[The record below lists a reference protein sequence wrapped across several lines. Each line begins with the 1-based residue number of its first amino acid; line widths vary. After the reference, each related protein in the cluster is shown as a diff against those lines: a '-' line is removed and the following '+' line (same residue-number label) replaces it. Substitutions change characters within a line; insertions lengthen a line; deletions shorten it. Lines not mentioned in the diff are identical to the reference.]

1 MKGRKYMSSQ
11 ARIDDMVSSQA
22 RIDDMEP
29 NASSSVKTET
39 YLSNLQRRIKSLEL
53 QKRNAETEIIRME
66 RENREL
72 RKELDRLRSPPLITA
87 MVEDVLV
94 DGRIVVKSS
103 SGPNYVVN
111 VSHFVDTRDIVMG
124 CRVAMNQRTLSI
136 IEVLPF
142 SRDQV
147 VSSME
152 IVQKPNVSYREI
164 GGLEPQIE
172 EVKETV
178 ELPLKD
184 PGVFERIG
192 IEPPSGILFYGPP
205 GNGKTQLAKAV
216 ATETESTFIKVV
228 GSEFVRKFIGEGA
241 RIVREVFQL
250 AREKNPSIIFIDE
263 IDAIGSRR
271 IDSEV
276 SGDREVHRTMMQL
289 LSEMDGFNSKENVK
303 ILAATNRPDILD
315 PALLRPGRFDRLI
328 EVPLPNIKGRLE
340 ILKIH
345 TRSMSLKDVN
355 LEEVSE
361 NTEGASGADLKA
373 ICMEAGM
380 FAIRS
385 KRGYADGEDFEKA
398 CEKVLGS
405 YEEKDT
411 ESGLIYG

>member
-1 MKGRKYMSSQ
+1 MSSQ
-11 ARIDDMVSSQA
+11 ARYEDADRRDAGRV
-22 RIDDMEP
+22 
-29 NASSSVKTET
+29 ET
-39 YLSNLQRRIKSLEL
+39 DTFLRNLQRQIKSLEL
-53 QKRNAETEIIRME
+53 QKRNAETELIRLE

-87 MVEDVLV
+87 VVEDVLV
-94 DGRIVVKSS
+94 DGRVVVKSS

-111 VSHFVDTRDIVMG
+111 VSHFVNTRDIVVG

-142 SRDQV
+142 SRDRAV
-147 VSSME
+147 TSME
-152 IVQKPNVSYREI
+152 IVQRPDVSYKDI
-164 GGLEPQIE
+164 GGLAAQIE
-172 EVKETV
+172 EIKETV
-178 ELPLKD
+178 ELPLKH
-184 PGVFERIG
+184 PELFEQVG
-192 IEPPSGILFYGPP
+192 IDPPSGILLYGPP

-216 ATETESTFIKVV
+216 ANETESTFIKVV

-241 RIVREVFQL
+241 RIVREVFHL

-289 LSEMDGFNSKENVK
+289 LSEMDGFDPTGNVK

-328 EVPLPNIKGRLE
+328 EVPSPDSKGRLE

-345 TRSMSLKDVN
+345 TKTMNLQQVN
-355 LEEVSE
+355 LGEVAQRAE
-361 NTEGASGADLKA
+361 NASGADLKA
-373 ICMEAGM
+373 ICTEAGM
-380 FAIRS
+380 FAIRD
-385 KRGYADGEDFEKA
+385 KRDYIEEEDFMSA
-398 CEKVLGS
+398 CDKVLGS
-405 YEEKDT
+405 YEERDT
-411 ESGLIYG
+411 EPGLIYG

>member
-1 MKGRKYMSSQ
+1 MSSQ
-11 ARIDDMVSSQA
+11 ARYDDLGRRQA
-22 RIDDMEP
+22 GDVD
-29 NASSSVKTET
+29 TET
-39 YLSNLQRRIKSLEL
+39 YLRNLQRRIKSLEL
-53 QKRNAETEIIRME
+53 QKRNAETEQIRLE
-66 RENREL
+66 RENMEL

-87 MVEDVLV
+87 VVEDVLV
-94 DGRIVVKSS
+94 DGRVVVKSS

-111 VSHFVDTRDIVMG
+111 VSHFVSNRDIVVG

-142 SRDQV
+142 SRDQAV
-147 VSSME
+147 TSME
-152 IVQKPNVSYREI
+152 IVQKPAVAYCDI
-164 GGLEPQIE
+164 GGLQAQIE
-172 EVKETV
+172 EIKEMV
-178 ELPLKD
+178 ELPLKH
-184 PGVFERIG
+184 PELFEKVG
-192 IEPPSGILFYGPP
+192 IDPPSGILLYGPP

-289 LSEMDGFNSKENVK
+289 LSEMDGFDPTENVK

-328 EVPLPNIKGRLE
+328 NVPLPENRGRLQ

-345 TRSMSLKDVN
+345 TKSMSMKNVN
-355 LEEVSE
+355 LEEVAERTE
-361 NTEGASGADLKA
+361 NASGADLKA
-373 ICMEAGM
+373 ICTEAGM
-380 FAIRS
+380 FAIRD
-385 KRGYADGEDFEKA
+385 KRDYVLEDDLLRA
-398 CEKVLGS
+398 CDKVLGS
-405 YEEKDT
+405 YEEKEA

>member
-1 MKGRKYMSSQ
+1 MSSQ
-11 ARIDDMVSSQA
+11 ARYDDVG
-22 RIDDMEP
+22 RRETGRVD
-29 NASSSVKTET
+29 TEA
-39 YLSNLQRRIKSLEL
+39 YLRNLQRQIKSLEL
-53 QKRNAETEIIRME
+53 QKRNAETELVRLE

-87 MVEDVLV
+87 VVEDVLV
-94 DGRIVVKSS
+94 DGRVVVKSS

-111 VSHFVDTRDIVMG
+111 VSHFVSTRDIVVG

-142 SRDQV
+142 SRDRAV
-147 VSSME
+147 NSME
-152 IVQKPNVSYREI
+152 IVRKPDVTYADI
-164 GGLEPQIE
+164 GGLHQQIE
-172 EVKETV
+172 EIKETV
-178 ELPLKD
+178 ELPLKH
-184 PGVFERIG
+184 PELFEQVG
-192 IEPPSGILFYGPP
+192 IDPPSGILLYGPP

-216 ATETESTFIKVV
+216 ANETESTFVKVV

-250 AREKNPSIIFIDE
+250 AREKSPSIIFIDE
-263 IDAIGSRR
+263 MDAIGSKR

-289 LSEMDGFNSKENVK
+289 LSEMDGFDPSGNVK

-328 EVPLPNIKGRLE
+328 EVPLPDIKGRLE

-345 TRSMSLKDVN
+345 TKNMSLLNVD
-355 LEEVSE
+355 LEEVAERAE
-361 NTEGASGADLKA
+361 NASGADLKA
-373 ICMEAGM
+373 ICTEAGM
-380 FAIRS
+380 FAIRD
-385 KRGYADGEDFEKA
+385 KRASIEEEDLVRA
-398 CEKVLGS
+398 CDKVLGS
-405 YEEKDT
+405 YEEKDA

>member
-1 MKGRKYMSSQ
+1 MSSQ
-11 ARIDDMVSSQA
+11 ARYDDIGRRGAGGV
-22 RIDDMEP
+22 D
-29 NASSSVKTET
+29 TET
-39 YLSNLQRRIKSLEL
+39 YLRNLQRRIKSLEL
-53 QKRNAETEIIRME
+53 QKRNAETEQIRLE

-87 MVEDVLV
+87 VVEDVLV
-94 DGRIVVKSS
+94 DGRVVVKSS

-111 VSHFVDTRDIVMG
+111 VSHFVKTRDIMVG

-142 SRDQV
+142 SRDRAV
-147 VSSME
+147 TSME
-152 IVQKPNVSYREI
+152 IVQKPDVTYRHI
-164 GGLEPQIE
+164 GGLAQQIE
-172 EVKETV
+172 EIKETV
-178 ELPLKD
+178 ELPLKH
-184 PGVFERIG
+184 PELFEKVG
-192 IEPPSGILFYGPP
+192 IDPPSGILLYGPP

-216 ATETESTFIKVV
+216 ANETESTFIKVV

-250 AREKNPSIIFIDE
+250 AREKNPTIIFIDE
-263 IDAIGSRR
+263 IDAIGSKR

-289 LSEMDGFNSKENVK
+289 LSEMDGFDPKENVK

-328 EVPLPNIKGRLE
+328 DVPLPEKKGRLE

-345 TRSMSLKDVN
+345 TQSMNLKNVD
-355 LEEVSE
+355 LKEVAERAESS
-361 NTEGASGADLKA
+361 SGADLKA
-373 ICMEAGM
+373 ICTEAGM
-380 FAIRS
+380 FAIRA
-385 KRGYADGEDFEKA
+385 KRDYVEKEDLMQA
-398 CEKVLGS
+398 CDKVLGS
-405 YEEKDT
+405 YEEKEA

>member
-1 MKGRKYMSSQ
+1 MSSQ
-11 ARIDDMVSSQA
+11 ARYDDVGRRDTGRVDSES
-22 RIDDMEP
+22 
-29 NASSSVKTET
+29 
-39 YLSNLQRRIKSLEL
+39 YLRNLQRQIRSLEL
-53 QKRNAETEIIRME
+53 QKRNAESELVRIE

-87 MVEDVLV
+87 VVEDVLV
-94 DGRIVVKSS
+94 DGRVVVKSS

-111 VSHFVDTRDIVMG
+111 VSHFVNTRDIVVG

-142 SRDQV
+142 SRDRV
-147 VSSME
+147 VTSME
-152 IVQKPNVSYREI
+152 IVKKPDVTYADI
-164 GGLEPQIE
+164 GGLHQQIE
-172 EVKETV
+172 EIKETV
-178 ELPLKD
+178 ELPLKH
-184 PGVFERIG
+184 PELFEQIG
-192 IEPPSGILFYGPP
+192 IDPPSGILLYGPP

-216 ATETESTFIKVV
+216 ANETESTFVKVV

-250 AREKNPSIIFIDE
+250 AREKGPSIIFIDE
-263 IDAIGSRR
+263 MDAIGAKR

-289 LSEMDGFNSKENVK
+289 LSELDGFDPAGNVK
-303 ILAATNRPDILD
+303 VLAATNRPDILD

-328 EVPLPNIKGRLE
+328 QVPLPECKGRLE

-345 TRSMSLKDVN
+345 TRSMNLQNVN
-355 LEEVSE
+355 LEEVAERSE
-361 NTEGASGADLKA
+361 NASGADLKA
-373 ICMEAGM
+373 ICTEAGM
-380 FAIRS
+380 FAIR
-385 KRGYADGEDFEKA
+385 DGRSSVEEEDFIHA
-398 CEKVLGS
+398 CDKVLGS

>member
-1 MKGRKYMSSQ
+1 MSSQ
-11 ARIDDMVSSQA
+11 ARYDDVGRRETA
-22 RIDDMEP
+22 RVD
-29 NASSSVKTET
+29 TEA
-39 YLSNLQRRIKSLEL
+39 YLRNLQRQIKSLEL
-53 QKRNAETEIIRME
+53 QKRNAETELVRLE

-87 MVEDVLV
+87 VVEDVLV
-94 DGRIVVKSS
+94 DGRVVVKSS

-111 VSHFVDTRDIVMG
+111 VSHFVSTRDIVVG

-142 SRDQV
+142 SRDRAV
-147 VSSME
+147 TSME
-152 IVQKPNVSYREI
+152 IVRKPDVTYVDI
-164 GGLEPQIE
+164 GGLHQQIE
-172 EVKETV
+172 EIKETV
-178 ELPLKD
+178 ELPLKH
-184 PGVFERIG
+184 PELFERVG
-192 IEPPSGILFYGPP
+192 IDPPSGILLYGPP

-216 ATETESTFIKVV
+216 ANETESTFIKVV

-250 AREKNPSIIFIDE
+250 AREKSPSIIFIDE
-263 IDAIGSRR
+263 MDAIGSKR

-289 LSEMDGFNSKENVK
+289 LSEMDGFDPAGNVK

-328 EVPLPNIKGRLE
+328 EVPLPDTKGRLE

-345 TRSMSLKDVN
+345 TKNMNLLNVD
-355 LEEVSE
+355 LEEVAERAE
-361 NTEGASGADLKA
+361 NASGADLKA
-373 ICMEAGM
+373 ICTEAGM
-380 FAIRS
+380 FAIRD
-385 KRGYADGEDFEKA
+385 KRDSIEEEDFESA
-398 CEKVLGS
+398 CDKVLGS

>member
-1 MKGRKYMSSQ
+1 MSSQ
-11 ARIDDMVSSQA
+11 ARYDDVDRREA
-22 RIDDMEP
+22 GRVDTD
-29 NASSSVKTET
+29 A
-39 YLSNLQRRIKSLEL
+39 YLRNLQRRIKSLEL
-53 QKRNAETEIIRME
+53 QKRNAETELIRFQ

-87 MVEDVLV
+87 VVEDVLV
-94 DGRIVVKSS
+94 DGRVVVKSS

-111 VSHFVDTRDIVMG
+111 VSHFVDTKDIMRG
-124 CRVAMNQRTLSI
+124 CSVAMNQRTLSI

-142 SRDQV
+142 SRDQAV
-147 VSSME
+147 ASME
-152 IVQKPNVSYREI
+152 IMKKPDVTYSCI
-164 GGLEPQIE
+164 GGLEEQIVE
-172 EVKETV
+172 IKETV
-178 ELPLKD
+178 ELPLKH
-184 PGVFERIG
+184 PELFEKVG
-192 IEPPSGILFYGPP
+192 IDPPSGILLFGPP

-216 ATETESTFIKVV
+216 ATETESTFVKVV

-250 AREKNPSIIFIDE
+250 AREKTPSIIFIDE

-289 LSEMDGFNSKENVK
+289 LSEMDGFDPADNVK

-328 EVPLPNIKGRLE
+328 EVPLPDKKGRLQ

-345 TRSMSLKDVN
+345 TQNMNVQNVN
-355 LEEVSE
+355 LDAVAERAES
-361 NTEGASGADLKA
+361 ASGADLKA
-373 ICMEAGM
+373 ICTEAGM
-380 FAIRS
+380 FAIRDS
-385 KRGYADGEDFEKA
+385 RDHVEEEDFESA
-398 CEKVLGS
+398 CNKVLGS

-411 ESGLIYG
+411 EQGLIYG

>member
-11 ARIDDMVSSQA
+11 TRIDE
-22 RIDDMEP
+22 MEH
-29 NASSSVKTET
+29 NASSNVKTET

-87 MVEDVLV
+87 VVEDVLV
-94 DGRIVVKSS
+94 DNRVVVKSS

-111 VSHFVDTRDIVMG
+111 VSHFVDIRDIVVG

-142 SRDQV
+142 SRDRA

-152 IVQKPNVSYREI
+152 IVQKPEVSYGEI
-164 GGLEPQIE
+164 GGLVSQIE
-172 EVKETV
+172 EVRETV
-178 ELPLKD
+178 ELPLKN
-184 PGVFERIG
+184 PKVFEKIG

-216 ATETESTFIKVV
+216 ATETESTFVKVV

-289 LSEMDGFNSKENVK
+289 LSEMDGFNPKGNVK
-303 ILAATNRPDILD
+303 VLAATNRPDILD

-328 EVPLPNIKGRLE
+328 EVPLPNTEGRME

-345 TRSMSLKDVN
+345 TQSMNVKDVD
-355 LEEVSE
+355 LDEISE
-361 NTEGASGADLKA
+361 NTQGASGADIKA

-385 KRGYADGEDFEKA
+385 NREYVNGEDFEQA
-398 CEKVLGS
+398 CQKVLGS

>member
-1 MKGRKYMSSQ
+1 MSSQ
-11 ARIDDMVSSQA
+11 ARYDDVGRRETA
-22 RIDDMEP
+22 RVD
-29 NASSSVKTET
+29 TEA
-39 YLSNLQRRIKSLEL
+39 YLRNLQRQIKSLEL
-53 QKRNAETEIIRME
+53 QKRNAETELVRLE

-87 MVEDVLV
+87 VVEDVLV
-94 DGRIVVKSS
+94 DGRVVVKSS

-111 VSHFVDTRDIVMG
+111 VSHFVSTRDIVVG

-142 SRDQV
+142 SRDRAV
-147 VSSME
+147 TSME
-152 IVQKPNVSYREI
+152 IVRKPDVTYVDI
-164 GGLEPQIE
+164 GGLHHQIE
-172 EVKETV
+172 EIKETV
-178 ELPLKD
+178 ELPLKH
-184 PGVFERIG
+184 PELFERVG
-192 IEPPSGILFYGPP
+192 IDPPSGILLYGPP

-216 ATETESTFIKVV
+216 ANETESTFIKVV

-250 AREKNPSIIFIDE
+250 AREKSPSIIFIDE
-263 IDAIGSRR
+263 MDAIGSKR

-289 LSEMDGFNSKENVK
+289 LSEMDGFDPAGNVK

-328 EVPLPNIKGRLE
+328 EVPLPDTKGRLE

-345 TRSMSLKDVN
+345 TKNMNLLNVD
-355 LEEVSE
+355 LEEVAERAE
-361 NTEGASGADLKA
+361 NASGADLKA
-373 ICMEAGM
+373 ICTEAGM
-380 FAIRS
+380 FAIRD
-385 KRGYADGEDFEKA
+385 KRDSIEEEDFESA
-398 CEKVLGS
+398 CDKVLGS

>member
-1 MKGRKYMSSQ
+1 MSSQ
-11 ARIDDMVSSQA
+11 ARYDDTSRRSA
-22 RIDDMEP
+22 G
-29 NASSSVKTET
+29 SVDTDT
-39 YLSNLQRRIKSLEL
+39 YLRTLQRRIKSLEL
-53 QKRNAETEIIRME
+53 QKRNAETEQVRLE

-94 DGRIVVKSS
+94 DGRVVVKSS

-111 VSHFVDTRDIVMG
+111 VSHFVKTRDIMVG

-142 SRDQV
+142 SRDRAV
-147 VSSME
+147 TSME
-152 IVQKPNVSYREI
+152 IVQRPDVTYKEI
-164 GGLEPQIE
+164 GGLGGQIE
-172 EVKETV
+172 EIRETV
-178 ELPLKD
+178 ELPLKH
-184 PGVFERIG
+184 PELFEKVG
-192 IEPPSGILFYGPP
+192 IDPPSGILLYGPP

-216 ATETESTFIKVV
+216 ASETESTFIKVV

-250 AREKNPSIIFIDE
+250 AREKNPTIIFIDE
-263 IDAIGSRR
+263 IDAIGSKR

-289 LSEMDGFNSKENVK
+289 LSEMDGFDPTENVK
-303 ILAATNRPDILD
+303 VLAATNRPDILD

-328 EVPLPNIKGRLE
+328 NVPLPDNKGRLE

-345 TRSMSLKDVN
+345 TQTMNVKDLD
-355 LEEVSE
+355 LEDIAESAE
-361 NTEGASGADLKA
+361 NASGADLKA
-373 ICMEAGM
+373 ICTEAGM
-380 FAIRS
+380 FAIRD
-385 KRGYADGEDFEKA
+385 KRDHVEEEDFIRA

-405 YEEKDT
+405 YEENEQ
-411 ESGLIYG
+411 ESGMIYG